1 MIQGG
6 SMSRFTPVRAV
17 LLASFTTLIFVATT
31 AHAQEE
37 MTEETSPTTAPSAPT
52 TPRTTPPTR
61 RGHRAP
67 SRQPASE
74 DSGGD
79 FGLHHATFDLGA
91 SLGSVNDVHYT
102 EANLGLNLYFYEWLA
117 WRNALFGR
125 FASGEETIW
134 GLDSSVRG
142 VLNLGGGALGLTA
155 FAGPGYRF
163 INKGDNAPLVEAGIV
178 FRLAGIALGGG
189 AKTIINSAVRDG
201 APNDTQYF
209 LILAGG
215 GSL

>member
-1 MIQGG
+1 
-6 SMSRFTPVRAV
+6 MSAFHPHIRALALCLV
-17 LLASFTTLIFVATT
+17 LASLFTTTIV
-31 AHAQEE
+31 HAQEE
-37 MTEETSPTTAPSAPT
+37 MTEETSPSTDTRPPPAPIR
-52 TPRTTPPTR
+52 RTHKAQAQHH
-61 RGHRAP
+61 RG
-67 SRQPASE
+67 PASE
-74 DSGGD
+74 DSSDRG

-91 SLGSVNDVHYT
+91 SLGSVNDVNYT
-102 EANLGLNLYFYEWLA
+102 EANLGLNLYFFEWLA
-117 WRNALFGR
+117 WRNAIFGR
-125 FASGEETIW
+125 FLSGQDAIW

-142 VLNLGGGALGLTA
+142 ILNLGDGALGMTA

-163 INKGDNAPLVEAGIV
+163 VNKGDNAPLLEAGIV

-189 AKTIINSAVRDG
+189 AKTIINSAVRSS